1 MNAMSQTRILWAA
14 VGLAVVSIDAPAVGT
29 RTVGFPPRLDEYLT
43 RAVAIS
49 VEERKTLLAGAPV
62 TKMLDGDKGKEVG
75 VFGAVWVNAPVRRYV
90 EAVSDIEQFERGGGF
105 TLTKRIGAPPK
116 PEDFADMRL
125 PDEDVEDLRKCRV
138 GDCVV
143 KLDAEAIQTLQAEV
157 DWKSPNARATINR
170 IMQRFALTYVT
181 GYLEGGN
188 ERLATYRDHER
199 PTFVAEEFRTM
210 IGEMPELTTYMPNLR
225 RYLLE
230 YPASPAP
237 SPASFLYWQETNF
250 GLRPTIRISH
260 LSIWETLDGTAVAS
274 KMLYASHYFWTG
286 LELRVLLPDPSRG
299 QGFWFVMVNRSRSD
313 GLSGFT
319 GRVIRGRV
327 RSEVQKG
334 MLAGLLATRKRIE
347 PPAGSGAHETGHRG
361 ASATRHAGDEA
372 RPSRRSR

>member
-1 MNAMSQTRILWAA
+1 MNARSQTRILWAA
-14 VGLAVVSIDAPAVGT
+14 VGLAVASTAAPAVGT

-43 RAVAIS
+43 HGVAIS
-49 VEERKTLLAGAPV
+49 AEERKTLLAGAPV

-105 TLTKRIGAPPK
+105 TLTKRIGAPPT

-125 PDEDVEDLRKCRV
+125 PDEDIKDLRKCRV

-143 KLDAEAIQTLQAEV
+143 KLDAEAIQTLRAEV
-157 DWKSPNARATINR
+157 DWKSPDARATVDR
-170 IMQRFALTYVT
+170 IMQRFALTYVM

-188 ERLATYRDHER
+188 ERLAIYRDHDR

-210 IGEMPELTTYMPNLR
+210 IGQMPELTTYVPNLR

-230 YPASPAP
+230 YPASLAAQ
-237 SPASFLYWQETNF
+237 PASFLYWQETNF

-260 LSIWETLDGTAVAS
+260 LSIWETADGTAVAS

-347 PPAGSGAHETGHRG
+347 TPAGTGAHEAGH
-361 ASATRHAGDEA
+361 
-372 RPSRRSR
+372 